1 LEQIKT
7 EGNDPSKTGQSFGTP
22 HDIASLYKGDSGV
35 PPGYDEKDVPDG
47 GWEGAGRPEEP
58 GTYMTHQHPMGWDP
72 FGRKA
77 FKVARNVYEAS
88 KSSGNGG
95 MIKHRDVIESY
106 NKHNAIR
113 QTYEDKPEGPSMLNE
128 ENILDE

>member
-1 LEQIKT
+1 
-7 EGNDPSKTGQSFGTP
+7 
-22 HDIASLYKGDSGV
+22 
-35 PPGYDEKDVPDG
+35 
-47 GWEGAGRPEEP
+47 
-58 GTYMTHQHPMGWDP
+58 MGWDP